1 VARYYFH
8 LQRGG
13 QLIEDE
19 HGEELPDLDRAR
31 EKALAAAREML
42 AEAIRAGVDIPVDAI
57 VIQDSS
63 GEQRLF
69 VPITEALPPRLL
81 RR

>member
-1 VARYYFH
+1 MARYYFH

-19 HGEELPDLDRAR
+19 QGEELPDLDQAR
-31 EKALAAAREML
+31 EKALAAARELL

-57 VIQDSS
+57 IVQDSS

-69 VPITEALPPRLL
+69 VPLTEALPKRL
-81 RR
+81 RG